1 MNVNRTLVIDWILEE
16 DAPDEA
22 IAYALA
28 HSVQSIDASDEGLMF
43 RLAQADKIRKRL
55 RSLGFDI
62 IRLRPS

>member
-1 MNVNRTLVIDWILEE
+1 MNEKRDLALDWLLE

-28 HSVQSIDASDEGLMF
+28 DSLTQLDGDEGTLSC
-43 RLAQADKIRKRL
+43 RLSQADQIRIRL

-62 IRLRPS
+62 VRLL